1 MCQRGHCILLGLW
14 GEAGESSGTRMLNQ
28 QVGQKREE
36 DREVLVPSRHLWAF
50 CLLGVEQAG
59 LSAVEMHGVTIWD
72 VGVSGG
78 ESSGLHHRL
87 TDRWMCKAAVQI
99 EHDGDWEEVE
109 RPGRQIDI
117 CFYVTKFCSPSEV
130 LLSNLKVGSVQSCK
144 RGNTELCSQVRVQ
157 ESEGPYPHW
166 PVPQSPMPRQCSG

>member
-59 LSAVEMHGVTIWD
+59 LSAVEMLGVAIWD

-78 ESSGLHHRL
+78 ESSGLHHCL

-109 RPGRQIDI
+109 RPGRQIDL
-117 CFYVTKFCSPSEV
+117 CFYRDQV
-130 LLSNLKVGSVQSCK
+130 LLALRSVAKQPKSWE
-144 RGNTELCSQVRVQ
+144 RSELQ
-157 ESEGPYPHW
+157 ERKHRA
-166 PVPQSPMPRQCSG
+166 V